1 MCCPV
6 KSFTKIFQL
15 IVFLKGFREEERKK
29 LAQIYGIFFANPLQP
44 SATLG
49 NPQCLNAVFEDHLVK
64 EGRYP
69 STEDCSTNH
78 RALSIECSGGV
89 ILTFCATAT
98 ENFLFS
104 WWIRHCKLDIIFHFC
119 SDNPAVNKLKA
130 SPPGLF
136 NFKSPYTWSTFVI
149 SMLKRT
155 QYR

>member
-69 STEDCSTNH
+69 STEDCSANR

-89 ILTFCATAT
+89 ISTFRRVCKIRQTRWTCPAKISNVQRRTHDSPDKMSGETQKTFCILCFSHHSHRH
-98 ENFLFS
+98 FLFS
-104 WWIRHCKLDIIFHFC
+104 
-119 SDNPAVNKLKA
+119 
-130 SPPGLF
+130 
-136 NFKSPYTWSTFVI
+136 
-149 SMLKRT
+149 
-155 QYR
+155 